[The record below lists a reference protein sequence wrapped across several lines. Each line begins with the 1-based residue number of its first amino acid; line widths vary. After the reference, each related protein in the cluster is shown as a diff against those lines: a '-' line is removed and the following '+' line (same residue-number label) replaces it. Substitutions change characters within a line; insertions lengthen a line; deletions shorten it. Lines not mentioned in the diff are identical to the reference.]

1 MRALLALI
9 ALAGVVLALS
19 LFVLRPMLSRQPA
32 PQIAE
37 LTGIARP
44 TAGRAL
50 HSLAQAG
57 LVRWEG
63 TSDRD
68 PRASWHLL

>member
-1 MRALLALI
+1 M
-9 ALAGVVLALS
+9 
-19 LFVLRPMLSRQPA
+19 
-32 PQIAE
+32 AE

-57 LVRWEG
+57 LVRWE
-63 TSDRD
+63 
-68 PRASWHLL
+68 

>member
-1 MRALLALI
+1 M
-9 ALAGVVLALS
+9 
-19 LFVLRPMLSRQPA
+19 
-32 PQIAE
+32 AE

-68 PRASWHLL
+68 PR